1 MAVVAFRAQAE
12 VVGEEDPHLEVGE
25 AVEGQH
31 LEVAEVG
38 VEVVL
43 PSLEVVVEE
52 GEHPENPKKKREH
65 FFY

>member
-1 MAVVAFRAQAE
+1 MAFRAQAE
-12 VVGEEDPHLEVGE
+12 VVGVEDPHLEVGE

-31 LEVAEVG
+31 LEGA
-38 VEVVL
+38 EVVL